1 MDKTWIFI
9 PGAKEKFL
17 KKANELEADVVIFDL
32 EDSVVPEDKKEAR
45 GMVKAVLDRQ
55 ASKSRRF
62 VRVNGTRSP
71 FFIDDIAELTSHDID
86 GVVIPMVETR
96 DEMMIADFL
105 LKHYEKTNGMEPG
118 AIRVVPLIETGKG
131 IVNAVDIAMSI
142 ERIEVLAFGAEDYM
156 LDVGIPKDEGD
167 ALLYARSVLVTAS
180 SAAGIAPPID
190 SVYTDFND
198 PEGLKNASIRS
209 RGMGFQGRLVIHPKQ
224 LETINEVF
232 GPTAREIEEARK
244 IVEAYETS
252 FNEGDGALQV
262 NGKMIDAPVAERA
275 KKLLENESVY

>member
-1 MDKTWIFI
+1 MNKTWIFI

-17 KKANELEADVVIFDL
+17 DKAKELKADVLIFDL
-32 EDSVVPEDKKEAR
+32 EDSVVPKDKKEAR
-45 GMVKAVLDRQ
+45 GMVKAALGQ
-55 ASKSRRF
+55 PASKNRRF
-62 VRVNGTRSP
+62 VRVNDVHSP
-71 FFIDDIAELTSHDID
+71 FFIDDIATLTDAVPD
-86 GVVIPMVETR
+86 GIVIPKVDTR

-105 LKHYEKTNGMEPG
+105 LSHYERENDLPSGS
-118 AIRVVPLIETGKG
+118 IRIVPLIETGRG
-131 IVNAVDIAMSI
+131 IINAAEIAQSN
-142 ERIEVLAFGAEDYM
+142 ERIEALAFGAEDYM
-156 LDVGIPKDEGD
+156 LDVSIPKDEGD

-198 PEGLKNASIRS
+198 PEGLKAASIRS
-209 RGMGFQGRLVIHPKQ
+209 RGTGFQGRLVIHPKQ